1 MVGELHGLR
10 PRVPLVRPPVEAGAA
25 ERDGPVKEA
34 PGERR
39 EHVVVDGGAAGAHA
53 EQGDG
58 RGVPAVVGDVLLDPS
73 VVRALQS
80 RNFLATLIK
89 ITSSP
94 PLDPT
99 CRSFPAPLRPQM
111 RGIRIC

>member
-39 EHVVVDGGAAGAHA
+39 EHVVVDGGAAGLLP
-53 EQGDG
+53 GDG
-58 RGVPAVVGDVLLDPS
+58 DPRGVTAKRLNVLPHPLQGGHLD
-73 VVRALQS
+73 
-80 RNFLATLIK
+80 
-89 ITSSP
+89 
-94 PLDPT
+94 
-99 CRSFPAPLRPQM
+99 
-111 RGIRIC
+111 